1 MLGSLP
7 HQMTRLVEQLQ
18 LVLRMS
24 FLVYMLRS
32 CNFFL
37 MVVIV
42 KRMKVILMSQEECWL
57 VMFNTTKQNKTDNN

>member
-1 MLGSLP
+1 
-7 HQMTRLVEQLQ
+7 
-18 LVLRMS
+18 
-24 FLVYMLRS
+24 
-32 CNFFL
+32 

>member
-7 HQMTRLVEQLQ
+7 DQMTRLVEQLQ

>member
-57 VMFNTTKQNKTDNN
+57 VMFNTTKQNKIDNN

>member
-1 MLGSLP
+1 MRNKDESLEQFYERKKTIYINRYTKIANVMLGSLP

-37 MVVIV
+37 MV
-42 KRMKVILMSQEECWL
+42 
-57 VMFNTTKQNKTDNN
+57 

>member
-1 MLGSLP
+1 MKALNNFMRKKIYFFIILFTIYINRYMKIANVMLGSLP

-37 MVVIV
+37 MV
-42 KRMKVILMSQEECWL
+42 
-57 VMFNTTKQNKTDNN
+57 